1 MAEMLFILIWRR
13 KFIFGDWVAYNN
25 LPIKF
30 GKNVSIKKRKRRWI
44 DMYLIKDLGSL
55 HYWGGP

>member
-30 GKNVSIKKRKRRWI
+30 GKNVSIKKKERAVNR
-44 DMYLIKDLGSL
+44 YAS
-55 HYWGGP
+55 H